1 MVLETEQS
9 KASKTRRA
17 KGMVPNR
24 LRKCGHFIYSHVEGI
39 IVGLSIM
46 SFENRHNLQVQNF
59 FQKVVLSGCLAW
71 RKLVAP

>member
-46 SFENRHNLQVQNF
+46 SFENRHNLQVQ
-59 FQKVVLSGCLAW
+59 S
-71 RKLVAP
+71 